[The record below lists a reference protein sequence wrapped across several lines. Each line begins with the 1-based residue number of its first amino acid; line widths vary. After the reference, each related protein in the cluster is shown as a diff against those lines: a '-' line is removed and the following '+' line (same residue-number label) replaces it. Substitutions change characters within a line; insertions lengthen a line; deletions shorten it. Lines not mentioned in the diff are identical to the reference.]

1 MKRLGTAF
9 TGLVLIGLAT
19 FSLVTQPRPTSTEV
33 FATLTGDPVHGEL
46 VYTAAGCGS
55 CHMAPGAR
63 GDAQMVL
70 SGGQKFASPFGDF
83 LAPNISTDQVQGIG
97 GWTLPQFATAVMD
110 GISPENEHY
119 YPAMPYT
126 AYGKM
131 LPQDLTDLKAY
142 MDGLAAS
149 DIASLPHEV
158 GFPFNIRRTLGGWK
172 LLFQNRNFVVSGEL
186 SLEVDRGRYIV
197 EAMSH
202 CGECHTPRNIL
213 GGLKTAR
220 WMGGAPNPSGPGTI
234 PNITP
239 GTLTWDAQDIFTF
252 LTTGF
257 TPDFDSVGG
266 SMAHVVDNMAKLP
279 VSDVWAVVAYLKALP
294 AVASDPVTAAP

>member
-1 MKRLGTAF
+1 MKRLGTVFA
-9 TGLVLIGLAT
+9 GLVLIGLAG
-19 FSLVTQPRPTSTEV
+19 FVLVTQPRPTSTEV
-33 FATLTGDPVHGEL
+33 FAGLTGDPVQGEL

-55 CHMAPGAR
+55 CHMAPGAT
-63 GDAQMVL
+63 GDAQLVL

-83 LAPNISTDQVQGIG
+83 LAPNISTDPERGIG

-110 GISPENEHY
+110 GISPQNEHY
-119 YPAMPYT
+119 YPAMPYL

-131 LPQDLTDLKAY
+131 VPQDLADLKAY
-142 MDGLAAS
+142 MDGLPAS
-149 DIASLPHEV
+149 DVASLPHDL

-172 LLFQNRNFVVSGEL
+172 LLFQNRNFVMSGDL
-186 SLEVDRGRYIV
+186 GAEVDRGRYIV

-213 GGLKTAR
+213 GGLKTAQ
-220 WMGGAPNPSGPGTI
+220 WMGGAANPSGPGRI
-234 PNITP
+234 PNVTP
-239 GTLTWDAQDIFTF
+239 GALTWDAQETFAF

-266 SMAHVVDNMAKLP
+266 SMAHVVDNLAKLP
-279 VSDVWAVVAYLKALP
+279 PGDVWAVVAYLQALP
-294 AVASDPVTAAP
+294 AVASDAATAAP